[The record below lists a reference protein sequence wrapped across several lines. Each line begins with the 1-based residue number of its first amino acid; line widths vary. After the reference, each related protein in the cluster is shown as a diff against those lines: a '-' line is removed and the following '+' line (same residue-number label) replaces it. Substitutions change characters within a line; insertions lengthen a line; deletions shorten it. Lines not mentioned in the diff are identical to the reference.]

1 MRISHRVVAAA
12 QRGDG
17 PAREQVAEGYL
28 PLVHNVVGRALNG
41 HPDVED
47 VVQETMLLVLRDL
60 PGLRQ
65 PQNIRAWVLTIA
77 MRQIHAH
84 RERAAAAAHV
94 AVLPTVPG
102 PAADFEEL
110 AILRLR
116 LTGER
121 RQVAEASRWLD
132 DEDRGVLALW
142 WQEAAGELDR
152 GEVAAA
158 LDTTTAYAA
167 VRIQRMRAQLDRC
180 RMLVAALE
188 ARTRCPEL
196 DATIA
201 GWDERPGPLW
211 RKRIDRHLRECQKCP
226 EEARGGIAVEQL
238 LVGCALVPIPTATAG
253 GALRG
258 TEGTGGTES
267 TGGTNG
273 GGGAESA
280 GGAAGSGAGT
290 AGRSGVKALV
300 ASAAAVAVVVGGV
313 FAYSSRSE
321 LEVTASVAPSVIAS
335 PAVTSASPAPSP
347 SKAKPK
353 AVVTPSQSSTTTGCG
368 GEGRASRWAS
378 WPMPSVK
385 TASYRKLANGT
396 VRDQVTCLE
405 WQGTPAPGVY
415 TFAEAKAYCAKL
427 GGGGWHLPTRVELM
441 SIVDVSRSGPA
452 IDTKAFPG
460 TPARFFWTS
469 TPWAVTKTPLRAWI
483 INFYEGL
490 ASNGAFQTGEFN
502 ARCVRSAGGSGRP
515 GYRVAAGQVT
525 DPETGLTWQRATS
538 KEMTAAQATAY
549 CDALELGGG
558 AWRLPTLRELAT
570 TVDDSRVAPAIDT
583 GAFPD
588 TLKKGW
594 YWTSDRSEPE
604 PDRRWALNYDDGY
617 TNYRDISA
625 GYARCVR

>member
-1 MRISHRVVAAA
+1 MSKSYRVVAAA
-12 QRGDG
+12 QRGDRR
-17 PAREQVAEGYL
+17 AREQLARDYL
-28 PLVHNVVGRALNG
+28 PLVYNVVGRALNG

-94 AVLPTVPG
+94 AVVPEVPG

-121 RQVAEASRWLD
+121 RQVAEAARWLD
-132 DEDRGVLALW
+132 DVDRGVLALW
-142 WQEAAGELDR
+142 WQEAAGELTR

-158 LDTTTAYAA
+158 LDTTSAYAA
-167 VRIQRMRAQLDRC
+167 VRIQRMRGQLDRC
-180 RMLVAALE
+180 RALVAALE
-188 ARTRCPEL
+188 AQPRCTGL
-196 DATIA
+196 DAAIA
-201 GWDERPGPLW
+201 GWDGRPNPLW
-211 RKRIDRHLRECQKCP
+211 RKRIDRHLRECPKCL
-226 EEARGGIAVEQL
+226 AGGRGGIAVEQL
-238 LVGCALVPIPTATAG
+238 LVGCALVPVPAATAG
-253 GALRG
+253 FMG
-258 TEGTGGTES
+258 S
-267 TGGTNG
+267 D
-273 GGGAESA
+273 
-280 GGAAGSGAGT
+280 GSGVT
-290 AGRSGVKALV
+290 TTGRSGAKTLA
-300 ASAAAVAVVVGGV
+300 ASAAAAAVVVAGV
-313 FAYSSRSE
+313 WAYTSKSD
-321 LEVTASVAPSVIAS
+321 LEVTASVAPAVSAS
-335 PAVTSASPAPSP
+335 PTVSIASPAPS
-347 SKAKPK
+347 KARPK
-353 AVVTPSQSSTTTGCG
+353 AVVSPRPSPSVTAACG
-368 GEGRASRWAS
+368 AKGRASRWAS
-378 WPMPSVK
+378 WRVPSAK
-385 TASYRKLANGT
+385 TVSYRNQKDGT
-396 VRDQVTCLE
+396 VRDNVTCLE
-405 WQGTPAPGVY
+405 WQREAAPGVY
-415 TFAEAKAYCAKL
+415 TFAGAKAYCAGLKL
-427 GGGGWHLPTRVELM
+427 DGGGWHLPTRVEL
-441 SIVDVSRSGPA
+441 SSLIDVSRSGPA
-452 IDTKAFPG
+452 INTTAFPG

-502 ARCVRSAGGSGRP
+502 VRCVRSAGGSGRP
-515 GYRVAAGQVT
+515 DYSVAAGQVT

-549 CDALELGGG
+549 CSALKLGGST
-558 AWRLPTLRELAT
+558 WRLPTVRELAT

-594 YWTSDRSEPE
+594 YWTSDRSDPE

-617 TNYRDISA
+617 TNYRDIEA
-625 GYARCVR
+625 GYARCVRP